1 MEVLQSWKNLRGRK
15 LTVLIDSWAWI
26 EYFKG
31 SKAGEKARKY
41 IEGKEKAII
50 SAINIAE
57 VYRWILRFYDEKI
70 AKEKINVMKERCFV
84 IPVDEEIAIMAAK
97 IKHEEKLGLGDAIIY
112 ATAKKEE
119 AIILTG
125 DSDFKDKEN
134 VIFIEH

>member
-1 MEVLQSWKNLRGRK
+1 MRGK
-15 LTVLIDSWAWI
+15 LIVLIDSWAWI

-31 SKAGEKARKY
+31 SKAGERARKY

-50 SAINIAE
+50 STINIAE
-57 VYRWILRFYDEKI
+57 VYRWILRYYNEKI
-70 AKEKINVMKERCFV
+70 AKEKINVMKERCF
-84 IPVDEEIAIMAAK
+84 INPGDEEIAVMAAR

-112 ATAKKEE
+112 ATAKKEG
-119 AIILTG
+119 AILLTG

>member
-1 MEVLQSWKNLRGRK
+1 M
-15 LTVLIDSWAWI
+15 TVLIDSWAWI

-41 IEGKEKAII
+41 IEGKGKTII

-57 VYRWILRFYDEKI
+57 VYRWILRFYNEKI
-70 AKEKINVMKERCFV
+70 AQEKIDVMKERCFI

-97 IKHEEKLGLGDAIIY
+97 IKHEEKFGLGDAIIY
-112 ATAKKEE
+112 ATAKKEN
-119 AIILTG
+119 AFVLTG